1 MPDLRILGGVAK
13 GRALKVPDSAR
24 PTGARLRKSL
34 FDLLA
39 ARFDPGTFLDLYGGS
54 GAVGLEAASRG
65 HDVTLVDKD
74 KRAVKIL
81 DENARALG
89 LKARV
94 LHGDALALLPRLGRF
109 ALVFL
114 DPPYEHDIPKATRA
128 VLESE
133 VVDDD
138 GALVVQHPV
147 QLTPPEVEGWEAERR
162 VYGSNVL
169 TLYTRSQYTP
179 KT

>member
-13 GRALKVPDSAR
+13 GRALKVPESAR

-39 ARFDPGTFLDLYGGS
+39 ARFDEGAFLDLYGGS

-65 HDVTLVDKD
+65 YAVTLIDKD
-74 KRAVKIL
+74 KRAVKTL
-81 DENARALG
+81 EDNARALG
-89 LKARV
+89 LDARV

-109 ALVFL
+109 DLVFL
-114 DPPYEHDIPKATRA
+114 DPPYEHDIAKATRA
-128 VLESE
+128 VLTSH
-133 VVDDD
+133 VVADE
-138 GALVVQHPV
+138 GTLVVQHPV
-147 QLTPPEVEGWEAERR
+147 QLTPPSAEGWNAERR

-169 TLYTRSQYTP
+169 TLYTRSS
-179 KT
+179 